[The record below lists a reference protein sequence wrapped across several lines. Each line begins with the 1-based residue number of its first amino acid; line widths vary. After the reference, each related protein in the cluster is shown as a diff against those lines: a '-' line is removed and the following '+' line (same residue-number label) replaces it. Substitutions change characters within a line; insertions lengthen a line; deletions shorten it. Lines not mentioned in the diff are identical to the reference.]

1 MYKKN
6 GIIFWLKR
14 CNWLEINVLSD
25 IMLIKVFYSQ
35 LQNQEIKREKA
46 RVEYEI
52 YYEKML
58 ILFSIRPDPS

>member
-6 GIIFWLKR
+6 GLIFWQKR

-35 LQNQEIKREKA
+35 LQNQEIKREKS
-46 RVEYEI
+46 EG
-52 YYEKML
+52 
-58 ILFSIRPDPS
+58 